1 MLLDMIRLISFLI
14 LVATIALGIY
24 FWTNR
29 VSTLESF
36 LSKRLNSKV
45 SLDEVR
51 LGWGRLTLRGLQIET
66 PSSKAFRSDEIV
78 LEMSPFAFFK
88 KTVYVEK
95 IKIQNP
101 TLSLELYNSSGSENN
116 WVRLL
121 NGFPSGS
128 GKKFIIRK
136 LVIINLRFD
145 VTRSNGKPVSIPPLP
160 YLELQGL
167 GEKGALTVS
176 QLGQVI
182 FQALLQTVV
191 SQGHLGALL
200 DNVRQLPQDVLEH
213 VRSTL
218 PIEEGRGVMQE
229 GLETLRRKSH
239 EASEFLQ
246 DLFSG
251 K

>member
-1 MLLDMIRLISFLI
+1 MSLF
-14 LVATIALGIY
+14 AL
-24 FWTNR
+24 
-29 VSTLESF
+29 
-36 LSKRLNSKV
+36 
-45 SLDEVR
+45 
-51 LGWGRLTLRGLQIET
+51 
-66 PSSKAFRSDEIV
+66 
-78 LEMSPFAFFK
+78 FK
-88 KTVYVEK
+88 KIIYVDK
-95 IKIQNP
+95 IKLQNP
-101 TLSLELYNSSGSENN
+101 TLGIELYNSSGSENN
-116 WVRLL
+116 WARLL
-121 NGFPSGS
+121 NGFPSGN
-128 GKKFIIRK
+128 GKKFVIRK
-136 LVIINLRFD
+136 LVILNLRFD

-160 YLELQGL
+160 YLELHNL
-167 GEKGALTVS
+167 GEKGALTLS

-200 DNVRQLPQDVLEH
+200 DNVRHLPQDVLES